1 MKDFTSS
8 RNKNTFQSF
17 IRLRHSATSPWCVA
31 LKGAKPADVK
41 GGALE
46 ENTPPHVL
54 ISACHTIA
62 QTESFVVDFKST
74 FFKTKYVILS
84 YVNRQK

>member
-17 IRLRHSATSPWCVA
+17 IRLRHEPLVCGSQP
-31 LKGAKPADVK
+31 AKPADVT
-41 GGALE
+41 GDALE

-74 FFKTKYVILS
+74 ILKILS
-84 YVNRQK
+84 AILKTDMAPYE

>member
-17 IRLRHSATSPWCVA
+17 IRLRHEPLVCGSQP
-31 LKGAKPADVK
+31 AKPADVK

-62 QTESFVVDFKST
+62 QTDSFVVDFKST

>member
-8 RNKNTFQSF
+8 RNKTPFNPSYD
-17 IRLRHSATSPWCVA
+17 SATSPWCAA
-31 LKGAKPADVK
+31 LKGAKPADVT
-41 GGALE
+41 GSALE

-62 QTESFVVDFKST
+62 QTDSFVVDFKST